1 MGKVPYGD
9 QILHNY
15 YTTLGKGDVV
25 LGTGMDDNLGLFQ
38 LLRSAYCG
46 KSKVSLVT
54 EALVLHLNTQSW
66 SRLSTQNCIQ
76 ILTPK

>member
-9 QILHNY
+9 QILHND

-46 KSKVSLVT
+46 KSKVSLVP
-54 EALVLHLNTQSW
+54 EAPC
-66 SRLSTQNCIQ
+66 ST
-76 ILTPK
+76 LEHTVMK